1 MAVFSMNRRSL
12 LCLVVVAACL
22 GGCGT
27 TKVPPPSSSQSTTA
41 GVTAPIPDEKLT
53 FLIAECARQQTLVV
67 TQVGDTNV
75 IESGE
80 VYTPTPAAIESQLF
94 VAPYAAPA
102 YVVVLR
108 GSFSEL
114 DASGRPHAEMW
125 VLIPRSALI
134 DNPQIGDGVCVFD
147 DIQAGG
153 WQTVPDLA
161 AFGVSHALPTDV
173 LTRKTPS

>member
-1 MAVFSMNRRSL
+1 MNRRSL

-22 GGCGT
+22 GGCGSGRPLSP
-27 TKVPPPSSSQSTTA
+27 VASQSATTSI
-41 GVTAPIPDEKLT
+41 TAPVPDEKLT
-53 FLIAECARQQTLVV
+53 FLIAECARQQALVV
-67 TQVGDTNV
+67 TQVGDANV

-80 VYTPTPAAIESQLF
+80 VYTPTPSAIESQLF
-94 VAPYAAPA
+94 VAPYTLPA

-134 DNPQIGDGVCVFD
+134 DHPQIGDWVCIFD

-153 WQTVPDLA
+153 WQTAPDLA
-161 AFGVSHALPTDV
+161 AFGASHALPTDV

>member
-1 MAVFSMNRRSL
+1 MNRRSL
-12 LCLVVVAACL
+12 LCVVVLTVCL
-22 GGCGT
+22 AGCGAT
-27 TKVPPPSSSQSTTA
+27 NATPPSSSQSATV
-41 GVTAPIPDEKLT
+41 GVTAPVPDKKLT
-53 FLIAECARQQTLVV
+53 FLIAECARQQALVV
-67 TQVGDTNV
+67 TQVGDANV

-94 VAPYAAPA
+94 VAPYTLPA

-134 DNPQIGDGVCVFD
+134 DHPQIGDGVCIFD

-153 WQTVPDLA
+153 WQTAPDLA
-161 AFGVSHALPTDV
+161 AFGASHALPTDV

>member
-1 MAVFSMNRRSL
+1 
-12 LCLVVVAACL
+12 
-22 GGCGT
+22 
-27 TKVPPPSSSQSTTA
+27 
-41 GVTAPIPDEKLT
+41 LT